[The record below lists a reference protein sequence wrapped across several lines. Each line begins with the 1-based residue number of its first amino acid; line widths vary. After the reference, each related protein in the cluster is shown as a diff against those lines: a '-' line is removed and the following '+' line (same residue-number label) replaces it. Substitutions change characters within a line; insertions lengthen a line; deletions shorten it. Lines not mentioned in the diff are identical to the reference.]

1 MTVTGKPFI
10 LKQTTMKR
18 FLTLTLVGMFVALA
32 MTACKT
38 SKGSCEAYGSIE
50 TVDNADL
57 ASK

>member
-1 MTVTGKPFI
+1 MTVTEKPFI
-10 LKQTTMKR
+10 LKQTTMKI
-18 FLTLTLVGMFVALA
+18 FLTLTIVWMFVALA

-50 TVDNADL
+50 TVDNTDL

>member
-1 MTVTGKPFI
+1 
-10 LKQTTMKR
+10 MKK

-50 TVDNADL
+50 TVENADL

>member
-1 MTVTGKPFI
+1 LAIIGKPFI
-10 LKQTTMKR
+10 LKQILMKK

-50 TVDNADL
+50 TVENADL

>member
-10 LKQTTMKR
+10 LKQTTMKKL
-18 FLTLTLVGMFVALA
+18 LTLTLVGILMSLA

-50 TVDNADL
+50 TVDNTDL

>member
-1 MTVTGKPFI
+1 MTVTEKPFI
-10 LKQTTMKR
+10 LKQTTMKKL
-18 FLTLTLVGMFVALA
+18 LTLTLVGMFVALA

-50 TVDNADL
+50 TVENTDL

>member
-1 MTVTGKPFI
+1 
-10 LKQTTMKR
+10 MKK
-18 FLTLTLVGMFVALA
+18 FLTLTLAGMFVALA

-50 TVDNADL
+50 TVDNTDL